1 MKKVVDERSDRG
13 GGDPFLADHPGAPY
27 LAIKAT
33 LAAEISAGRWVPG
46 GKLPS
51 ESALVA
57 RFGVARMT
65 VNRALRELAEE
76 GRIRRVAGV
85 GSFVE
90 EARPRLPLLLIRS
103 IDDEIAARGG
113 SHHAQVLVH
122 RSLPVPQEVALA
134 LALPREAA
142 AFFTRLVHRDGA
154 SAIQIEERW
163 VSPLAAPG
171 YLALDP
177 AVETPSRWLTSRI
190 TASEIE
196 HVVEAAA
203 ADAAQAKL
211 LDLPVDAPLLIL
223 RRRTWAAEQPV
234 TLATFVHPAARFSFA
249 GRFRT
254 GAGAASRVA

>member
-1 MKKVVDERSDRG
+1 MKKDVDERMGQSEG
-13 GGDPFLADHPGAPY
+13 EGFLSAHPGAPY

-33 LAAEISAGRWVPG
+33 LAAEINQGRWVPG

-113 SHHAQVLVH
+113 RHHAEVLVH
-122 RSLPVPQEVALA
+122 KALSAPQEVALA
-134 LALPREAA
+134 LALPRAA
-142 AFFTRLVHRDGA
+142 PVFFTRLVHFDGQA
-154 SAIQIEERW
+154 AIQIEERW
-163 VSPLAAPG
+163 VSPLAAPD
-171 YLALDP
+171 YLSLDP
-177 AVETPSRWLTSRI
+177 AAETPSRWLTARI

-196 HVVEAAA
+196 HVIEAAA

-211 LDLPVDAPLLIL
+211 LDLPVDAPLLSL
-223 RRRTWAAEQPV
+223 RRRTWAGDQPV